1 MSNKV
6 VEFFITPMEAHFEA
20 VPKDGPR
27 ETIIS
32 DLEQYS
38 PDDLMQAAEW
48 LKRARQ
54 AQSTFPSPKECIKAI
69 KAVVGG
75 RRAQDVI
82 RGSVITRE
90 NYGANAHA
98 YAMAHGGR
106 REEVSVPVIK
116 RGTPMWDDWLAY
128 FDFIEAKAI
137 KQAMENRESWTVPAM
152 FPRQFDPRFSVIANA
167 A

>member
-6 VEFFITPMEAHFEA
+6 IDFFITPMEAHFEA

-32 DLEQYS
+32 DLEQYAS
-38 PDDLMQAAEW
+38 DDLMQAAEW

-75 RRAQDVI
+75 RSNVAT
-82 RGSVITRE
+82 GG
-90 NYGANAHA
+90 YGAITKETYGAAAAAFAKNRFKEQA
-98 YAMAHGGR
+98 
-106 REEVSVPVIK
+106 PVIAE
-116 RGTPMWDDWLAY
+116 GSAEWEEWTAY
-128 FDFIEAKAI
+128 FEWLGMGRWIFAAMNDAKT
-137 KQAMENRESWTVPAM
+137 WTVPSY
-152 FPRQFDPRFSVIANA
+152 FPRDFDGRFVMPARRA